1 MSRGDPPGIAKD
13 TQEVVK
19 MRRIRLVVAVAAMM
33 VAMLSFSVPAMAD
46 VDFDDD
52 WYEERAELVEE
63 YYDELGDAHEDG
75 FFYSYSPFVVYDIE
89 DVWDLD

>member
-1 MSRGDPPGIAKD
+1 
-13 TQEVVK
+13 

-46 VDFDDD
+46 VDLDDD

-75 FFYSYSPFVVYDIE
+75 FLYYDLDDIDDLDVVY
-89 DVWDLD
+89 WDLD

>member
-1 MSRGDPPGIAKD
+1 
-13 TQEVVK
+13 

-46 VDFDDD
+46 VDLDDL
-52 WYEERAELVEE
+52 YEERAEFVEE

-75 FFYSYSPFVVYDIE
+75 FVYY
-89 DVWDLD
+89 DLDDDIDDIDDIDVYYLALD

>member
-1 MSRGDPPGIAKD
+1 
-13 TQEVVK
+13 

-46 VDFDDD
+46 VDLDDD

-63 YYDELGDAHEDG
+63 YYDELEDVHEDG
-75 FFYSYSPFVVYDIE
+75 LLYYGLDDIDGIDVYYLA
-89 DVWDLD
+89 LD

>member
-1 MSRGDPPGIAKD
+1 
-13 TQEVVK
+13 

-52 WYEERAELVEE
+52 WYEERAEFVEE

-75 FFYSYSPFVVYDIE
+75 LLYY
-89 DVWDLD
+89 DLDDDIDDLDVYWVLF

>member
-1 MSRGDPPGIAKD
+1 
-13 TQEVVK
+13 

-52 WYEERAELVEE
+52 WYE
-63 YYDELGDAHEDG
+63 DG
-75 FFYSYSPFVVYDIE
+75 VFLVYDNDDNDDDDNDDDNDGEGPVHLI
-89 DVWDLD
+89 D